1 MMPLSEYLDFF
12 FKTVA
17 TPPPMLW
24 NRCISVLLLG
34 EVYYRCISV
43 LLLGEVYYRCI
54 SVLLLG
60 LVYWCIATGTGVLVY
75 CYWDRYSCIATGT
88 GVFVYCYWDRCISVL
103 LLGQVYWCIGTGT
116 GVFVYCY
123 WDRCIGSFVCWCR
136 VYRTGFIVV
145 SKGK

>member
-43 LLLGEVYYRCI
+43 LLLG
-54 SVLLLG
+54 
-60 LVYWCIATGTGVLVY
+60 LVYWCIATGTGIRVLLLGQV
-75 CYWDRYSCIATGT
+75 YSCIATGT
-88 GVFVYCYWDRCISVL
+88 GVLVHSYVGVGYIE
-103 LLGQVYWCIGTGT
+103 LGL
-116 GVFVYCY
+116 
-123 WDRCIGSFVCWCR
+123 
-136 VYRTGFIVV
+136 
-145 SKGK
+145 